1 MFGGSCQRGIRVLGI
16 IKKKE
21 GVRGAAFGVSICLCA
36 RKRRHE
42 NTSLLVVYNARLYT
56 YVT

>member
-1 MFGGSCQRGIRVLGI
+1 MFGGSCQRGIQVLGI
-16 IKKKE
+16 IKKK
-21 GVRGAAFGVSICLCA
+21 GRGLWNFGVSICLCE